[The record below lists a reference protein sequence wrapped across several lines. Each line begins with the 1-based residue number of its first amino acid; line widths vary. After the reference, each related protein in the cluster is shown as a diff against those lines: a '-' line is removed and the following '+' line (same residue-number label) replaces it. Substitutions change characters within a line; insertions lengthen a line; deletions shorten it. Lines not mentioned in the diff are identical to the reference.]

1 LDLTFTELAAD
12 AKLVLSNSA
21 GTKQELDA
29 AALALGNGYSA
40 MLDGDTVSLELVNG
54 AGNLFRGGG
63 KPSRVVV
70 SAIKVGLC
78 EDGVVAESLCGVDD
92 RVASYDVRQGRIG
105 GCTGWLIGEDTF
117 LQAGHCGTPLSS
129 TRIHFTY
136 GVSNAAPE
144 DQYAVEYLS
153 YFGRDGGIGNDFG
166 VGRLLP
172 NSVTG
177 KKAGVAQSE
186 KCGGTPCGW
195 YTLGTVPS
203 STSGNN
209 IRITGYGIADIDS
222 RSQKTHVDALTT
234 ITNSYLKYIPDT
246 TVRTI
251 LLNSSYEFS

>member
-1 LDLTFTELAAD
+1 
-12 AKLVLSNSA
+12 
-21 GTKQELDA
+21 
-29 AALALGNGYSA
+29 
-40 MLDGDTVSLELVNG
+40 
-54 AGNLFRGGG
+54 
-63 KPSRVVV
+63 V

-78 EDGVVAESLCGVDD
+78 EDGVVAESLCSVDNC
-92 RVASYDVRQGRIG
+92 VASYDVRQGRIG
-105 GCTGWLIGEDTF
+105 GCTVWLIGEDTF
-117 LQAGHCGTPLSS
+117 LQ
-129 TRIHFTY
+129 
-136 GVSNAAPE
+136 
-144 DQYAVEYLS
+144 DQYAVENLS

-186 KCGGTPCGW
+186 KCGGTPGCGG

-222 RSQKTHVDALTT
+222 LSQKTHVDALTT
-234 ITNSYLKYIPDT
+234 ITTSYLKYIPDT